1 MIIMDEAKKKL
12 IDEYI
17 KELVAIYGN
26 HLKKIILYGSYARG
40 DYRDDSDIDIMILLN
55 ISDIEAKSYQESLSE
70 ITFNY
75 NFDFDMDINPI
86 AHSEEVFNKW
96 RNAYPFF
103 KNIEK
108 DGITIYD
115 AA

>member
-55 ISDIEAKSYQESLSE
+55 ISDIEDKSYQVAKCVS
-70 ITFNY
+70 
-75 NFDFDMDINPI
+75 
-86 AHSEEVFNKW
+86 VF
-96 RNAYPFF
+96 
-103 KNIEK
+103 
-108 DGITIYD
+108 
-115 AA
+115 

>member
-1 MIIMDEAKKKL
+1 MDEAKKKL

-55 ISDIEAKSYQESLSE
+55 ISDIEDKSYQVAKCVS
-70 ITFNY
+70 
-75 NFDFDMDINPI
+75 
-86 AHSEEVFNKW
+86 VF
-96 RNAYPFF
+96 
-103 KNIEK
+103 
-108 DGITIYD
+108 
-115 AA
+115 

>member
-1 MIIMDEAKKKL
+1 LIIMDEAKKKL

-55 ISDIEAKSYQESLSE
+55 ISDIEDKSYQVAKCVS
-70 ITFNY
+70 
-75 NFDFDMDINPI
+75 
-86 AHSEEVFNKW
+86 VF
-96 RNAYPFF
+96 
-103 KNIEK
+103 
-108 DGITIYD
+108 
-115 AA
+115 

>member
-1 MIIMDEAKKKL
+1 MIDSIIGLIIMDEAKKKL

-55 ISDIEAKSYQESLSE
+55 ISDIEDKSYQVAKCVS
-70 ITFNY
+70 
-75 NFDFDMDINPI
+75 
-86 AHSEEVFNKW
+86 VF
-96 RNAYPFF
+96 
-103 KNIEK
+103 
-108 DGITIYD
+108 
-115 AA
+115 